1 MFNLVFHMELYRKKW
16 WLVLL
21 LSAIVF
27 GDVLCTNGCFQE
39 EKRALLDFKASYGNE
54 SHLLPSWLNDPKS
67 NCCAWERVTCN
78 SSSGHII
85 HLALGNLHRINE
97 ITETVIGPICLNP
110 TRSLNWSFF
119 LPLRELRSL
128 GLSNY
133 CFLEIIWN
141 ADDSKSM
148 LKKLE
153 TLDLSFNNLNESILE
168 FVGALPSIKNLNLS
182 ANFIRGPFMK
192 ELSHLPNLEVLN
204 LSMNFIGHGSF
215 LASQDYQSKSRLKKL
230 GTLDLSFN
238 SLNESIMELVGAL
251 PSIKNLTMTNN
262 QIGGPFPMKEL
273 TLLPNLEMLDLSGNR
288 FVSHVPTQDA
298 HSTESYVLKKLK
310 TLKLAG
316 NNFDKGILK
325 SLLVAFPNLKSLNL
339 GYNPI
344 KGDLDKVL
352 SDLSILEVLELRSA
366 DISGTFPNQGLCK
379 MKKLQKLDLSFNNL
393 RGTLDKCF
401 ENLTSLRYL
410 DFSFN
415 YLSGNAT
422 SFVAH
427 ITSIEYLSIA
437 FNKFDGIFSFSIFA
451 NHSKLKELLI
461 ADMTVETEN
470 PPWVPSFQLEQLS
483 IADCELKSPTKI
495 PTFISNQSS
504 LRVLDLSGN
513 NLVGKFPS
521 WLLMNNPNLEEVYL
535 FDNSFTGPIELPFDQ
550 NHHMHQMKVLAIS
563 NNKLQGKLPN
573 SVGFFFPRLVTLDV
587 SNNSLDGP
595 IPASIGEMSNLM
607 GLFLGNN
614 NFSGNVPERILNRC
628 FSLQTLTMDNN
639 QFNGT
644 LLSMIR
650 MLRLTF
656 LTASGNNIEGEIT
669 DEWCQHEFLT
679 LDISHNKFSGSL
691 PSCFKMAAYLFLRGN
706 NFSGSIP
713 ELFMSNHSPATVI
726 DFSDNKFTGTI
737 PDSVYKLRS
746 LRLLLLAGN
755 NLQGQISSQICQLK
769 LINIL
774 DLSQNNFSGSIPAC
788 FSNMSFGNVI
798 PPFYSTDRA
807 QPFGPR
813 PYFTVVQLTTKNLC
827 LSYGVYIFEFLS
839 ELDLSCNQLTGEIPH
854 QIGDLHGLRSLNLS
868 HNHLNGLIPESF
880 HKLETIESLDISN
893 NNLSGQIPLQLQ
905 DLHFLAVFNVSYNN
919 LSGKALDKGQF
930 CTFDWS
936 SYKGN
941 PYLTWP
947 SCKSDSLKPPLL
959 PTLLGDDDEE
969 EDDSEIDFNVFCLGF
984 ATCYVMVLVA
994 LVTVLWI
1001 NPHWRRVWFYF
1012 VQVCLHQC
1020 FGQFLH
1026 GLQKVEK

>member
-1 MFNLVFHMELYRKKW
+1 MVIVNDEVIY
-16 WLVLL
+16 
-21 LSAIVF
+21 LS
-27 GDVLCTNGCFQE
+27 D
-39 EKRALLDFKASYGNE
+39 
-54 SHLLPSWLNDPKS
+54 H
-67 NCCAWERVTCN
+67 
-78 SSSGHII
+78 
-85 HLALGNLHRINE
+85 
-97 ITETVIGPICLNP
+97 
-110 TRSLNWSFF
+110 
-119 LPLRELRSL
+119 
-128 GLSNY
+128 
-133 CFLEIIWN
+133 
-141 ADDSKSM
+141 SKSM

-153 TLDLSFNNLNESILE
+153 TLDLSFNHLNESIVEL
-168 FVGALPSIKNLNLS
+168 VGALPSIKNLNLS

-192 ELSHLPNLEVLN
+192 ELSLLPNLEVLN

-230 GTLDLSFN
+230 ATLDLSFN

-251 PSIKNLTMTNN
+251 SSIKNLTMTHNF
-262 QIGGPFPMKEL
+262 IGGPFPTKEL
-273 TLLPNLEMLDLSGNR
+273 TLLPNLEMLDLSANR
-288 FVSHVPTQDA
+288 LVSHVPTQGMYVRVAAKDA

-310 TLKLAG
+310 TLKLVD
-316 NNFDKGILK
+316 NNFDKAILK
-325 SLLVAFPNLKSLNL
+325 SLVAFPNLRSLNL
-339 GYNPI
+339 GFNPI
-344 KGDLDKVL
+344 EEDLDKVL
-352 SDLSILEVLELRSA
+352 SDLNILEVLELKNA

-379 MKKLQKLDLSFNNL
+379 MKKLQKLDLALNNL
-393 RGTLDKCF
+393 RGTLDKCL

-415 YLSGNAT
+415 YLSGNVT
-422 SFVAH
+422 PFVAH
-427 ITSIEYLSIA
+427 LTSIEHLSIA

-451 NHSKLKELLI
+451 NHSKLKELQI

-483 IADCELKSPTKI
+483 IADCQLNLPTKI
-495 PTFISNQSS
+495 PTFLSNQSS

-513 NLVGKFPS
+513 NLVGKFPI

-535 FDNSFTGPIELPFDQ
+535 FDNAFTGPIELPFDQ
-550 NHHMHQMKVLAIS
+550 NHHMHQMKVLSIL
-563 NNKLQGKLPN
+563 NNKFQGRLPN
-573 SVGFFFPRLVTLDV
+573 NVGFFFPRLEYLDIS
-587 SNNSLDGP
+587 SNAFDGP
-595 IPASIGEMSNLM
+595 IPASIGGMSNLM

-614 NFSGNVPERILNRC
+614 NFSGNVPEHILKRC

-650 MLRLTF
+650 MLRLTV
-656 LTASGNNIEGEIT
+656 LTASRNNIEGEIT
-669 DEWCQHEFLT
+669 DEWCQHEFIT
-679 LDISHNKFSGSL
+679 LDISYNKFSGSL
-691 PSCFKMAAYLFLRGN
+691 PSCFKMPEYLFLQGN
-706 NFSGSIP
+706 NFTGSIP
-713 ELFMSNHSPATVI
+713 ELFMSNHSQPIVI
-726 DFSDNKFTGTI
+726 DFSDNNFTGTI

-893 NNLSGQIPLQLQ
+893 NNLSGQIPLQLL

-930 CTFDWS
+930 CTFDGS

-941 PYLTWP
+941 PYLSWN

-959 PTLLGDDDEE
+959 PTLLDDDDHEE
-969 EDDSEIDFNVFCLGF
+969 EEEEGDYEIDLNVFCWGF

-1012 VQVCLHQC
+1012 VQVCIDQC